1 MLGVWVLVEGIR
13 HHADVIRENLNS
25 GLAFRAIW
33 LKSPLWFR
41 LALKPE
47 RAHMHGS
54 QRVEEKCED
63 LGPSERSAKFTAT
76 AGTVMDPKP

>member
-1 MLGVWVLVEGIR
+1 MSSLTRNYVLNGHLPQISDLDPWLVFMFEFFMMLHL
-13 HHADVIRENLNS
+13 
-25 GLAFRAIW
+25 GLE
-33 LKSPLWFR
+33 SPLWFR

-63 LGPSERSAKFTAT
+63 L
-76 AGTVMDPKP
+76 

>member
-1 MLGVWVLVEGIR
+1 MMLHL
-13 HHADVIRENLNS
+13 
-25 GLAFRAIW
+25 GLE
-33 LKSPLWFR
+33 SPLWFR

-63 LGPSERSAKFTAT
+63 LAKI
-76 AGTVMDPKP
+76 